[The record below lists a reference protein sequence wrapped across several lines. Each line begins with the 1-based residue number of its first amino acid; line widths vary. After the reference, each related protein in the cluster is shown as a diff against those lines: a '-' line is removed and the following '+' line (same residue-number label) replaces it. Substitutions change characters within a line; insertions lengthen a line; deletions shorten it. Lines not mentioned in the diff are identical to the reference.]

1 MQEPRHIAEKR
12 KEKEKKNIGG
22 CVTLTRSRAAAAEGK
37 APGCG
42 GVWWSVCWV
51 ESGLKEYAPQ
61 EKKRKKHPA
70 KKYTKNRKKEC
81 INIQNVHKRQKN
93 PRGNT

>member
-1 MQEPRHIAEKR
+1 M
-12 KEKEKKNIGG
+12 GG
-22 CVTLTRSRAAAAEGK
+22 CVTLTRSRAVADEGK

-61 EKKRKKHPA
+61 EKNRKKLTA
-70 KKYTKNRKKEC
+70 KKYTKNRKKEGLC
-81 INIQNVHKRQKN
+81 KLKVSKIPGETPEQKMENV
-93 PRGNT
+93 